1 MHARARG
8 LVNDKNH
15 KYRGQQIT
23 ATVDGK
29 EALEYEGLR
38 GGELAW
44 VLGRRMVHRGNG
56 VFDMPRDGDRPLH
69 MNASV
74 LGEGVNRMQRLA
86 STGWM
91 EAMFANRFSDDKDN
105 PNPNRTID
113 LVALDLTK
121 ESCNMLDSELNKHKD
136 YLYGSTALYST
147 NVAQVLL
154 GHDVAKSS
162 LVRAETAEHA
172 NELIMRKYGGNWVA
186 PVVVQESV
194 KDRGLQ
200 HGGLDVLQTGPF
212 LCGYMT
218 GTFDRVVANS
228 QEEAKERGTGGTDLS
243 ISSIGTLIEFTQTI
257 KAAEEGAADQ
267 KRLVSMPLDSGD
279 VFAQSALEAEMRALD
294 MMDWTPDGLILS
306 KLASPAG
313 DALAQEQLDAQSAQL
328 FNVAV
333 QGPALSTAWT
343 SDLNGQKEAYR
354 LACHPMDKVFVCI
367 VATLAYSVTGAD
379 HQLRQAELAMEEALK
394 RGTQA
399 GGEVDLPQIRRAG
412 EALFIQRQRFAE
424 KSNMHVVSEDAGAEE
439 RQKTLENA
447 YNSWGD
453 DSDALK
459 KKEEELR
466 EFIEGENGRV
476 AEARLSGFRLMRTT
490 SSHMANFSKFEP
502 SRTRN
507 GANHTRLGLPLAAP
521 KPTLDDDRQITGYT
535 GVGEY
540 IIGGWCV
547 GTVID
552 SAASRSIMH
561 NQTNTAPASMAM
573 NVHVNIEWWSAGK
586 LHNHY
591 MDTRVRA
598 RGGVKPT
605 QKRKRKTAGAGPEN
619 ASGGVIYGYGGEE
632 Y

>member
-1 MHARARG
+1 MHARARR
-8 LVNDKNH
+8 LVDDK

-44 VLGRRMVHRGNG
+44 VLGRRMVHRGKG
-56 VFDMPRDGDRPLH
+56 VYDMPRDGDRPLH
-69 MNASV
+69 MSASV

-91 EAMFANRFSDDKDN
+91 EAMFANRFSDNEKN
-105 PNPNRTID
+105 PNDNRTID
-113 LVALDLTK
+113 LVALDLTQD
-121 ESCNMLDSELNKHKD
+121 SCSMLDSELNKHKAF
-136 YLYGSTALYST
+136 LYGSTALYST
-147 NVAQVLL
+147 NVARVLL
-154 GHDVAKSS
+154 EHDIAHSSVARMAKRDQPKE
-162 LVRAETAEHA
+162 LVH
-172 NELIMRKYGGNWVA
+172 KYGTNTFSAFVG
-186 PVVVQESV
+186 QDGIS
-194 KDRGLQ
+194 

-212 LCGYMT
+212 LCGHTT
-218 GTFDRVVANS
+218 GTYDRKMARRS
-228 QEEAKERGTGGTDLS
+228 EEELEKSGVDNTDLAV
-243 ISSIGTLIEFTQTI
+243 SSFGTLIEFTQTI
-257 KAAEEGAADQ
+257 KATKEGEADV
-267 KRLVSMPLDSGD
+267 KRLVSMPFDSGD
-279 VFAQSALEAEMRALD
+279 VFAQSALEAEMRRLD

-367 VATLAYSVTGAD
+367 VATLAYNVTRAD
-379 HQLRQAELAMEEALK
+379 DQLIDAEAALETEFN
-394 RGTQA
+394 RGTEFA
-399 GGEVDLPQIRRAG
+399 DGTFDLDKIRRAG
-412 EALFIQRQRFAE
+412 EALCNERQEFAARF
-424 KSNMHVVSEDAGAEE
+424 SMSVVDADAGAEE

-459 KKEEELR
+459 KKEEELQQ
-466 EFIEGENGRV
+466 FIKSATGRV

-521 KPTLDDDRQITGYT
+521 KPTLRADGRQIIGYT

-573 NVHVNIEWWSAGK
+573 NVHVNIEWWGASK
-586 LHNHY
+586 LHKHY

-605 QKRKRKTAGAGPEN
+605 QKRKRKTTGAEPERDD
-619 ASGGVIYGYGGEE
+619 ALGDE